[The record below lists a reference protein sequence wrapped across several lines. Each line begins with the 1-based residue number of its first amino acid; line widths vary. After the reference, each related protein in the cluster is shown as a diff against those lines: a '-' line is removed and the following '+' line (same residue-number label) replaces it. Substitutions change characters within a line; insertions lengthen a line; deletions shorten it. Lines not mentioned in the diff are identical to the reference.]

1 MNVTKKDL
9 EKSQVE
15 LTVELTAEEF
25 KPYLPKG
32 AERVSQEVKI
42 EGFRPGKAPYDVIKN
57 KVGEMAILEEAAR
70 MAIDKTIGQ
79 AIKENEDRQIIGQP
93 QINITKLAPDNP
105 IEYKIVLTILPEV
118 TLADYKNIKVKTT
131 AVEVKDEE
139 VEKMISELKEMRVK
153 EVVSDKPAKDGDKL
167 LVDIEMFLDNVP
179 VEGGQGKGTAVIL
192 GKDYIIPGFDKNLI
206 GAKKE
211 ETKEF
216 QLPYPKEHHQ
226 KNLAGKMVDFKVK
239 INEVYDRQLPELD
252 EEFVKNFGLKSVDE
266 LKTNIKKSL
275 LTDKKQREQNKCE
288 RELLDKLIEKSKFG
302 EIPESLLDHESKV
315 MVSEFEYGVESQ
327 GGKFADYLSH
337 IGKTREQFV
346 LDLLPEAMKR
356 VKSSMAI
363 RKISEAEKMEVT
375 KEEIDK
381 AVEDLIKQFSGK
393 EKNLEEKVNNPA
405 YREYLANSLSSR
417 KVIDKLKEWNV
428 ETIKK

>member
-1 MNVTKKDL
+1 MKVTKKDL

-15 LTVELTAEEF
+15 LTVELSAEEF

-70 MAIDKTIGQ
+70 IAIDKTIDQ

-105 IEYKIVLTILPEV
+105 IEYKIILTILPEV
-118 TLADYKNIKVKTT
+118 TLADYKNIKVKMTE
-131 AVEVKDEE
+131 VEVKDEE
-139 VEKMISELKEMRVK
+139 VEKMINELKEMRVK
-153 EVVSDKPAKDGDKL
+153 EVISNKPAKEGDKL

-179 VEGGQGKGTAVIL
+179 VEGGQGKDTAVIL

-206 GAKKE
+206 GAKKG

-216 QLPYPKEHHQ
+216 KLPYPQNHHQ
-226 KNLAGKMVDFKVK
+226 KNLAGKMVEFKVK

-302 EIPESLLDHESKV
+302 DIPESLLDHESKV
-315 MVSEFEYGVESQ
+315 MISEFEYGIESQ
-327 GGKFADYLSH
+327 GGKFDDYLSH

-363 RKISEAEKMEVT
+363 RKISEVEKIEVT

-381 AVEDLIKQFSGK
+381 AVADLIKQFGGK

-417 KVIDKLKEWNV
+417 KIIDKLKEWNV
-428 ETIKK
+428 EVN

>member
-1 MNVTKKDL
+1 MKVTKKDL

-15 LTVELTAEEF
+15 LTVELSAEEF

-70 MAIDKTIGQ
+70 IAIDKTIDQ

-105 IEYKIVLTILPEV
+105 IEYKIILTILPEV
-118 TLADYKNIKVKTT
+118 TLADYKNIKVKMTE
-131 AVEVKDEE
+131 VEVKDEE
-139 VEKMISELKEMRVK
+139 VEKMINELKEMRVK
-153 EVVSDKPAKDGDKL
+153 EVISNKQAKEGDKL

-179 VEGGQGKGTAVIL
+179 VEGGQGKDTAVIL

-206 GAKKE
+206 GAKKG

-216 QLPYPKEHHQ
+216 KLPYPQNHHQ
-226 KNLAGKMVDFKVK
+226 KNLAGKMVEFKVK

-302 EIPESLLDHESKV
+302 DIPESLLDHESKV
-315 MVSEFEYGVESQ
+315 MISEFEYGIESQ
-327 GGKFADYLSH
+327 GGKFDDYLSH

-346 LDLLPEAMKR
+346 LELLPEAMKR

-363 RKISEAEKMEVT
+363 RKISEVEKIEVT

-381 AVEDLIKQFSGK
+381 AVADLIKQFGGK

-428 ETIKK
+428 EVN